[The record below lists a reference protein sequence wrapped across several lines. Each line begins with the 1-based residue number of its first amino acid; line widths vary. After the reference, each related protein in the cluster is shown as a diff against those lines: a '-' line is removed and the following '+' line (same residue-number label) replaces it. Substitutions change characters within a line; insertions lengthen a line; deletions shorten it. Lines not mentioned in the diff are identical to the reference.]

1 MRAYFLQSKH
11 YVINLISFSQ
21 QALYR
26 PWDVL
31 PSSRATTSRMVRTA
45 GLRGRIY
52 LSPNIKSGHSH
63 ARPMHLPAPSRRRI
77 PRFAYRVPITP
88 QRATRPAI
96 YRHTL
101 VMSLSARGKAEGTRH
116 VIEHFHDDPT
126 MRKWHLST
134 PIPFGATC
142 LGQGVVNFSDSSH
155 DATSCTLVPYH
166 EGARDLFALIPIP
179 LSAFARVTAPQSK
192 PLSWTSTSSSTS
204 PASTGP
210 TAGLRGRS
218 LTHVT
223 TCSTSIRGPFSL

>member
-1 MRAYFLQSKH
+1 MFCPPHGQPPHAWFARQASAAAFTYH
-11 YVINLISFSQ
+11 PISN
-21 QALYR
+21 R
-26 PWDVL
+26 GT
-31 PSSRATTSRMVRTA
+31 ATHTRS
-45 GLRGRIY
+45 IY
-52 LSPNIKSGHSH
+52 LRLREDAS
-63 ARPMHLPAPSRRRI
+63 RDLPIMCPSRLNEQHVR
-77 PRFAYRVPITP
+77 PSTVTP
-88 QRATRPAI
+88 WVI
-96 YRHTL
+96 
-101 VMSLSARGKAEGTRH
+101 SLSARGKAEGTRH

-155 DATSCTLVPYH
+155 DATSCTHVPYH
-166 EGARDLFALIPIP
+166 EGARHLFALIPIP

-192 PLSWTSTSSSTS
+192 PLSWTSASSSTS

-218 LTHVT
+218 LTHIT